1 MWTWAP
7 TRKPRRRR
15 GLVYW
20 NAARSH
26 SEPTTVF
33 DDTLVFSGMTRFE
46 KRRDKKHG
54 RRQCH
59 TIDIPDHRCWMQFR
73 SALCNTYSLHR
84 ANLVSIHLGQ
94 QHPGSR
100 HPSGTSVAGCSRET
114 WLYILMLMLLQENAG
129 SVGIPGI
136 PRPANMQH
144 GDEIAPSCMSCSRAE
159 HQHETLCS
167 TPIATDENI
176 LQIIMNSAQQI

>member
-1 MWTWAP
+1 MKLQGTRTSVIKGVSRSVSTMWTWAP

-73 SALCNTYSLHR
+73 SALCNTHSLHR
-84 ANLVSIHLGQ
+84 ANLVSIHLRSTASWQ
-94 QHPGSR
+94 PPPER
-100 HPSGTSVAGCSRET
+100 HVGRWMLPRDLAVHINVNASAGKC
-114 WLYILMLMLLQENAG
+114 
-129 SVGIPGI
+129 GIGGHSWHTTTCQYAT
-136 PRPANMQH
+136 RRRN
-144 GDEIAPSCMSCSRAE
+144 RAKL
-159 HQHETLCS
+159 HAVLAC
-167 TPIATDENI
+167 
-176 LQIIMNSAQQI
+176 